1 MDGDLVTSHV
11 SNCLCFI
18 LFLETHRC
26 QFMQQTSYSERL
38 IRVMSTFLISKLIF
52 VYIPSPPLSLFRF

>member
-1 MDGDLVTSHV
+1 MDGDLVTSQV
-11 SNCLCFI
+11 SNCLYFI

-52 VYIPSPPLSLFRF
+52 VYIPSPSLSLSL